1 MDILSLKFEGNK
13 CKGVSFAKML
23 ISPQHFVMHMPL
35 DRTTEGVLWV
45 HAHREKPIEFYVG
58 DGVVS
63 VAVGQ
68 VKGKSEEEPDDE
80 GGGGHCV
87 GVALKQVKPASIEVK
102 SEAAVVYFDEGL
114 DH

>member
-1 MDILSLKFEGNK
+1 M
-13 CKGVSFAKML
+13 
-23 ISPQHFVMHMPL
+23 
-35 DRTTEGVLWV
+35 
-45 HAHREKPIEFYVG
+45 
-58 DGVVS
+58 VS

>member
-1 MDILSLKFEGNK
+1 MSEHGIVNFSS
-13 CKGVSFAKML
+13 SFRHAYASINAML
-23 ISPQHFVMHMPL
+23 WGQRLETNWIFVC
-35 DRTTEGVLWV
+35 D
-45 HAHREKPIEFYVG
+45 

-68 VKGKSEEEPDDE
+68 VKGKSEEEPDDDDDDE

>member
-1 MDILSLKFEGNK
+1 M
-13 CKGVSFAKML
+13 
-23 ISPQHFVMHMPL
+23 
-35 DRTTEGVLWV
+35 
-45 HAHREKPIEFYVG
+45 
-58 DGVVS
+58 VS

-68 VKGKSEEEPDDE
+68 VKGKSEEEPDDDDE